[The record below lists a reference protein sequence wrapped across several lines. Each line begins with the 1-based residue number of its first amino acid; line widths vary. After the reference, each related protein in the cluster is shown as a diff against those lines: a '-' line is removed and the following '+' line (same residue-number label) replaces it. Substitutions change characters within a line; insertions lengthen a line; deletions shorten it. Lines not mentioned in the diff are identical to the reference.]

1 MQAAACDADLRSHVE
16 FHFGELL
23 RKVVEFIC
31 VSALAGMEVRHH
43 AGNRI
48 ELFKGELKGVCVNL
62 SLGWRVG
69 QLVPSN
75 AAGVGGGVGT
85 VREATGRRD
94 TGSAGTGRRRRGS
107 FYRRILLDGGGVTVV
122 VMFVLRFPAPH

>member
-1 MQAAACDADLRSHVE
+1 MQAAACVADLRSHVG

-23 RKVVEFIC
+23 RRVVKFIC

-62 SLGWRVG
+62 SLGLRVG
-69 QLVPSN
+69 QLVPSI

-85 VREATGRRD
+85 VRKATGQRN
-94 TGSAGTGRRRRGS
+94 TGSAGTKRRGHGP
-107 FYRRILLDGGGVTVV
+107 FHRHILLEV
-122 VMFVLRFPAPH
+122 VMFELRFPAPH